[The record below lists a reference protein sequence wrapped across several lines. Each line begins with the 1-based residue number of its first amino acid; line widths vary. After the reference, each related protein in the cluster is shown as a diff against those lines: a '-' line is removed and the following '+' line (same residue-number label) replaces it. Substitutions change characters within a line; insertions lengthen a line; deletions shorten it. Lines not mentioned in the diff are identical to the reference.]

1 MTRSSTMS
9 LIPPPSHPSTCKAK
23 SRKVTKYHFTVIHS
37 NISRKKR
44 RLSRHCISSWCIE
57 KNEKR
62 YLNILAF
69 SHPPFKQAHL
79 LKISFLNR
87 GAKNVHTKKFNLH
100 FVSGSGQN
108 FECEW
113 NLVRDHAERQKWKW
127 RWDSHFHLQKC
138 EWNSNFHLHSA
149 APRRRALLK
158 AITGQIDKKRD

>member
-1 MTRSSTMS
+1 M
-9 LIPPPSHPSTCKAK
+9 
-23 SRKVTKYHFTVIHS
+23 
-37 NISRKKR
+37 
-44 RLSRHCISSWCIE
+44 IE
-57 KNEKR
+57 T
-62 YLNILAF
+62 
-69 SHPPFKQAHL
+69 
-79 LKISFLNR
+79 R

-149 APRRRALLK
+149 APRRRALLQ
-158 AITGQIDKKRD
+158 AITGQITYPRIQYFFLGFCKFINLCLSPQKFFLITLFYLHPFSKSRSNSRSKIWPTEIKARANALLNAPPSKWNPYECFLIFCDILRN